1 MSAGFCSVSTGCRGF
16 RKALANGFLNV
27 PFEGPRK
34 GNITLFVLIRSYINN
49 LRPSCCGFANE
60 IIEGS
65 EHCWVASL

>member
-34 GNITLFVLIRSYINN
+34 GNITLFVLIRFLYQQFEAE
-49 LRPSCCGFANE
+49 LL
-60 IIEGS
+60 
-65 EHCWVASL
+65 WVCKRDH